1 MSLAVK
7 ANGMNTC
14 KTDSTSDDR
23 EKRMREAA
31 IAEAE
36 RMNAVEGN
44 MVGYDCPK
52 CKNKGYIAG
61 VKGLYMVTV
70 PCECMKIRANMA
82 RLERS
87 GLKDSVAEYTFKNYK
102 ADKPWQ
108 KGILERAVEFAKDP
122 KGWFYIGGQVGSG
135 KTHICTAIASHLI
148 KKGREVLYMRWT
160 DDTVKLKA
168 VKNNDEEYGAMIEK
182 FKRTDVLYI
191 DDFFKTEK
199 GKQPTTADV
208 NIAFEMLNYRYNNR
222 DLITIISSE
231 RTLGELLDIDEA
243 TGSRIKQRCGN
254 NHISVERKPENNY
267 RLRG

>member
-1 MSLAVK
+1 MIV
-7 ANGMNTC
+7 ANGINTSG
-14 KTDSTSDDR
+14 TVSASDEER
-23 EKRMREAA
+23 KRRLHAAAEEEAA
-31 IAEAE
+31 
-36 RMNAVEGN
+36 RMNDTEGN
-44 MVGYDCPK
+44 LEGYDCPK
-52 CKNKGYIAG
+52 CRNRGFTAEARGI
-61 VKGLYMVTV
+61 YMVTV
-70 PCECMKIRANMA
+70 PCECMTVRSNMA

-87 GLKDSVAEYTFKNYK
+87 GLKDSIDEYSFKNYK

-108 KGILERAVEFAKDP
+108 KGILEKAVAFAKEP

-135 KTHICTAIASHLI
+135 KTHICTAIASRLI

-168 VKNNDEEYGAMIEK
+168 VKNNDEEYGKMIEK
-182 FKRTDVLYI
+182 FKRAEVLYI

-199 GKQPTTADV
+199 DKQPTAADV
-208 NIAFEMLNYRYNNR
+208 NIAFELLNYRYNNR

-254 NHISVERKPENNY
+254 NHIKVERKPENNY
-267 RLRG
+267 RLRV